1 MYGKYRRVSAVFL
14 VFSYSNFKP
23 IVFSYNA
30 INLRLYS
37 SKIKKIRRI
46 FMDLKIANKI
56 ALITGS
62 TQGIGFATAKKL
74 CEEGVNVIINGR
86 SENKVNSAVMKLK
99 ALFNN
104 VNIIGITAD
113 LKDNDGCNK
122 LISQVGHIDILIN
135 NLGIFE
141 PKEFKDI
148 TEEEWLHMFNVN
160 VMSGVRLAQ
169 HYLSRMIEQNWGR
182 IIFISSESA
191 IQIPKEMIHYGMTKT
206 AQISVSRGIA
216 ELTRGTNVTSNAIIV
231 GPSKS
236 EGVVQFMEDF
246 AKQNNQSFKEIEKEF
261 FKNIRPTSLIQR
273 FAEVEEDAN
282 MIVYTA
288 SSLSSATNGAI
299 LRVDGGVV
307 QSAF

>member
-1 MYGKYRRVSAVFL
+1 
-14 VFSYSNFKP
+14 
-23 IVFSYNA
+23 
-30 INLRLYS
+30 
-37 SKIKKIRRI
+37 
-46 FMDLKIANKI
+46 MDLKIAGKI

-86 SENKVNSAVMKLK
+86 NEHKVDIAVKKLK
-99 ALFNN
+99 ALYSN
-104 VNIIGITAD
+104 VNIVGITAD
-113 LKDNDGCNK
+113 LKDNDGCNE
-122 LISQVGHIDILIN
+122 LISKVGHIDILIN

-148 TEEEWLHMFNVN
+148 TENEWLHMFNVN

-169 HYLSRMIEQNWGR
+169 HYLYRMIDQNWGR
-182 IIFISSESA
+182 IIFITSESA

-216 ELTRGTNVTSNAIIV
+216 ELTRGTNVTSNAIVV

-246 AKQNNQSFKEIEKEF
+246 AKQNNQSFKEVEKEF

>member
-1 MYGKYRRVSAVFL
+1 
-14 VFSYSNFKP
+14 
-23 IVFSYNA
+23 
-30 INLRLYS
+30 
-37 SKIKKIRRI
+37 
-46 FMDLKIANKI
+46 MDLKIANKT

-104 VNIIGITAD
+104 VKIIGITAD
-113 LKDNDGCNK
+113 LKDNEGCNK
-122 LISQVGHIDILIN
+122 LVSLVGHIDILIN

-191 IQIPKEMIHYGMTKT
+191 IQIPKEMIHYGITKT

>member
-1 MYGKYRRVSAVFL
+1 
-14 VFSYSNFKP
+14 
-23 IVFSYNA
+23 
-30 INLRLYS
+30 
-37 SKIKKIRRI
+37 
-46 FMDLKIANKI
+46 MDLKIKNKI

-62 TQGIGFATAKKL
+62 TQGIGFATAIKL

-86 SENKVNSAVMKLK
+86 DHDKLDK
-99 ALFNN
+99 ALQLLKNKFPNLTIEGY
-104 VNIIGITAD
+104 VAD
-113 LKDNDGCNK
+113 LKDNKGCNH
-122 LISQVGHIDILIN
+122 LISQIPHLDILIN

-141 PKEFKDI
+141 PKNFEDI
-148 TEEEWLHMFNVN
+148 SEKEWIHMFNVN
-160 VMSGVRLAQ
+160 VMSGVRLSQ
-169 HYLSRMIEQNWGR
+169 HYLSNMIKQNWGR

-216 ELTRGTNVTSNAIIV
+216 ELTKGTNVTSNSIIV

-236 EGVVQFMEDF
+236 EGVMKFLEELG
-246 AKQNNQSFKEIEKEF
+246 KESNQSAKEIEDEF
-261 FKNIRPTSLIQR
+261 FKDVRPTSLIKR
-273 FAEVEEDAN
+273 FAEVEESAN

-288 SSLSSATNGAI
+288 SSLSSATNGAV

>member
-1 MYGKYRRVSAVFL
+1 
-14 VFSYSNFKP
+14 
-23 IVFSYNA
+23 
-30 INLRLYS
+30 
-37 SKIKKIRRI
+37 
-46 FMDLKIANKI
+46 MDLKIHNKI

-86 SENKVNSAVMKLK
+86 SKEKVEIAVKKLK
-99 ALFNN
+99 EEFPQ
-104 VNIIGITAD
+104 VKVMGIEAD
-113 LKDNDGCNK
+113 LKDNEGCNK
-122 LISQVGHIDILIN
+122 LISAIPHIDILIN

-141 PKEFKDI
+141 PKEFEDI
-148 TEEEWLHMFNVN
+148 SEKEWLHMFNVN
-160 VMSGVRLAQ
+160 VMSGVRLSQ
-169 HYLSRMIEQNWGR
+169 HYLSSMIKQDWGR

-216 ELTRGTNVTSNAIIV
+216 ELTKGTNVTSNSILV

-236 EGVVQFMEDF
+236 EGVMTFINDL
-246 AKQNNQSFKEIEKEF
+246 AKQNNQTPKELEKDF
-261 FKNIRPTSLIQR
+261 FEHVRPTSLIKR
-273 FAEVEEDAN
+273 FANVEESAN

-288 SSLSSATNGAI
+288 SALSSATNGAI
-299 LRVDGGVV
+299 LRVDGGVI

>member
-1 MYGKYRRVSAVFL
+1 
-14 VFSYSNFKP
+14 
-23 IVFSYNA
+23 
-30 INLRLYS
+30 
-37 SKIKKIRRI
+37 
-46 FMDLKIANKI
+46 MDLKIANKT

-74 CEEGVNVIINGR
+74 CEEGANVIINGR
-86 SENKVNSAVMKLK
+86 NEQKVNNAVMKLK
-99 ALFNN
+99 ALFSDLK
-104 VNIIGITAD
+104 IIGITAD
-113 LKDNDGCNK
+113 LKDNEGCNK
-122 LISQVGHIDILIN
+122 LISSIPHIDILIN

-148 TEEEWLHMFNVN
+148 TEQEWLHMFNVN
-160 VMSGVRLAQ
+160 VMSGVRLSQ
-169 HYLSRMIEQNWGR
+169 HYLSSMVEQNWGR

-216 ELTRGTNVTSNAIIV
+216 ELTRGTNVTSNSIIV

-236 EGVVQFMEDF
+236 EGVVQFIEDF
-246 AKQNNQSFKEIEKEF
+246 AKQNNQTFKEMEKDF

-299 LRVDGGVV
+299 LRVDGGIV

>member
-1 MYGKYRRVSAVFL
+1 
-14 VFSYSNFKP
+14 
-23 IVFSYNA
+23 
-30 INLRLYS
+30 
-37 SKIKKIRRI
+37 
-46 FMDLKIANKI
+46 MDLKIKGKI

-74 CEEGVNVIINGR
+74 CEEGVNVIINGKN
-86 SENKVNSAVMKLK
+86 EQKVNNAVMKLK
-99 ALFNN
+99 ALFND
-104 VNIIGITAD
+104 VKIIGITAD
-113 LKDNDGCNK
+113 LKDNIGCNK
-122 LISQVGHIDILIN
+122 LISQISHIDILIN

-148 TEEEWLHMFNVN
+148 SEQEWLNMFNIN
-160 VMSGVRLAQ
+160 VMSGVRLSQ

-216 ELTRGTNVTSNAIIV
+216 ELTRGTNVTSNAILV

-236 EGVVQFMEDF
+236 EGVIQFMEDL
-246 AKQNNQSFKEIEKEF
+246 AKQTNQNFQEIEKDF

-282 MIVYTA
+282 MIVYIA

-299 LRVDGGVV
+299 LRVDGGVI

>member
-1 MYGKYRRVSAVFL
+1 
-14 VFSYSNFKP
+14 
-23 IVFSYNA
+23 
-30 INLRLYS
+30 
-37 SKIKKIRRI
+37 
-46 FMDLKIANKI
+46 MDLKISNKI

-86 SENKVNSAVMKLK
+86 NEKKVNSAVLKLQK
-99 ALFNN
+99 EFPK
-104 VNIIGITAD
+104 VKIQGITAD
-113 LKDNDGCNK
+113 LKDNIGCNK
-122 LISQVGHIDILIN
+122 LISLIPHIDILIN

-148 TEEEWLHMFNVN
+148 TEKEWLHMFNVN

-169 HYLSRMIEQNWGR
+169 HYLSSMINQDWGR

-191 IQIPKEMIHYGMTKT
+191 LQIPKEMIHYGMTKT

-216 ELTRGTNVTSNAIIV
+216 ELTKGTNVTSNSILL
-231 GPSKS
+231 GPTKS
-236 EGVVQFMEDF
+236 EGVLRFLDDL
-246 AKQNNQSFKEIEKEF
+246 AKQTDKTTKEIEEDF

-273 FAEVEEDAN
+273 FAEVDEDAN
-282 MIVYTA
+282 MIVYI
-288 SSLSSATNGAI
+288 SSALSSATNGAI

-307 QSAF
+307 QCAF

>member
-1 MYGKYRRVSAVFL
+1 
-14 VFSYSNFKP
+14 
-23 IVFSYNA
+23 
-30 INLRLYS
+30 
-37 SKIKKIRRI
+37 
-46 FMDLKIANKI
+46 MDLKIKGKI

-74 CEEGVNVIINGR
+74 CEEGVNVIINGKN
-86 SENKVNSAVMKLK
+86 EQKVNNAVMKLK
-99 ALFNN
+99 ALFND
-104 VNIIGITAD
+104 VKIIGITAD
-113 LKDNDGCNK
+113 LKDNIGCNK
-122 LISQVGHIDILIN
+122 LISQISHIDILIN
-135 NLGIFE
+135 NLEIFE

-148 TEEEWLHMFNVN
+148 SEQEWLNMFNIN
-160 VMSGVRLAQ
+160 VMSGVRLSQ

-216 ELTRGTNVTSNAIIV
+216 ELTRGTNVTSNAILV

-236 EGVVQFMEDF
+236 EGVMQFIEDL
-246 AKQNNQSFKEIEKEF
+246 AKQTNQNFQEIEKDF

-282 MIVYTA
+282 MIVYIA

-299 LRVDGGVV
+299 LRVDGGVI

>member
-1 MYGKYRRVSAVFL
+1 
-14 VFSYSNFKP
+14 
-23 IVFSYNA
+23 
-30 INLRLYS
+30 
-37 SKIKKIRRI
+37 
-46 FMDLKIANKI
+46 MDLKIANKI

-86 SENKVNSAVMKLK
+86 NENKVNSAIMKLK
-99 ALFNN
+99 AQFNN
-104 VNIIGITAD
+104 VKIIGITAD
-113 LKDNDGCNK
+113 LKDNEGCNK

>member
-1 MYGKYRRVSAVFL
+1 
-14 VFSYSNFKP
+14 
-23 IVFSYNA
+23 
-30 INLRLYS
+30 
-37 SKIKKIRRI
+37 
-46 FMDLKIANKI
+46 MDLKIANKI

-86 SENKVNSAVMKLK
+86 NEEKVNNAVKKLQAEFTK
-99 ALFNN
+99 LE
-104 VNIIGITAD
+104 IIGITAD
-113 LKDNDGCNK
+113 LKDNEGCNK
-122 LISQVGHIDILIN
+122 LISAIPHIDILIN

-148 TEEEWLHMFNVN
+148 TEKEWLHMFNVN

-169 HYLSRMIEQNWGR
+169 HYLSSMINQNWGR

-191 IQIPKEMIHYGMTKT
+191 LQIPKEMIHYGMTKT

-216 ELTRGTNVTSNAIIV
+216 ELTKGTNVTSNAIIL

-236 EGVVQFMEDF
+236 EGVITFINNLANQTNRTAQEVEKDF
-246 AKQNNQSFKEIEKEF
+246 FQNV
-261 FKNIRPTSLIQR
+261 RPTSLIQR

-282 MIVYTA
+282 MIVYV
-288 SSLSSATNGAI
+288 SSALSSATNGAI
-299 LRVDGGVV
+299 LRVDGGVI

>member
-1 MYGKYRRVSAVFL
+1 
-14 VFSYSNFKP
+14 
-23 IVFSYNA
+23 
-30 INLRLYS
+30 
-37 SKIKKIRRI
+37 
-46 FMDLKIANKI
+46 MDLKIANKI

-86 SENKVNSAVMKLK
+86 NENKVNSAVMKLK
-99 ALFNN
+99 AQFNN
-104 VNIIGITAD
+104 VKIIGITAD
-113 LKDNDGCNK
+113 LKDNEGCNK
-122 LISQVGHIDILIN
+122 LISQVRHIDILIN

-141 PKEFKDI
+141 HKEFKDI

>member
-1 MYGKYRRVSAVFL
+1 
-14 VFSYSNFKP
+14 
-23 IVFSYNA
+23 
-30 INLRLYS
+30 
-37 SKIKKIRRI
+37 
-46 FMDLKIANKI
+46 MDLKIANKT

-62 TQGIGFATAKKL
+62 SQGIGFATAKKL

-86 SENKVNSAVMKLK
+86 NEEKVKSAVLKLK
-99 ALFNN
+99 REFQD
-104 VNIIGITAD
+104 VKIIGVTAD
-113 LKDNDGCNK
+113 LKDNEGCNK
-122 LISQVGHIDILIN
+122 LISQVPHIDILIN

-141 PKEFKDI
+141 PKDFVDI
-148 TEEEWLHMFNVN
+148 TEKEWLHMFNVN
-160 VMSGVRLAQ
+160 VMSGVRLSQ
-169 HYLSRMIEQNWGR
+169 HYLSSMINQNWGR

-216 ELTRGTNVTSNAIIV
+216 ELTRGTNVTSNSIII

-236 EGVVQFMEDF
+236 EGVVQFMEEF
-246 AKQNNQSFKEIEKEF
+246 AKQNNQSFKEIEKDF

>member
-1 MYGKYRRVSAVFL
+1 
-14 VFSYSNFKP
+14 
-23 IVFSYNA
+23 
-30 INLRLYS
+30 
-37 SKIKKIRRI
+37 
-46 FMDLKIANKI
+46 MDLKIANKT

-86 SENKVNSAVMKLK
+86 NEQKVNNAVMKLK
-99 ALFNN
+99 ALFSD
-104 VNIIGITAD
+104 VKIIGITAD
-113 LKDNDGCNK
+113 LKDNEGCNK
-122 LISQVGHIDILIN
+122 LISSIPHIDILIN

-148 TEEEWLHMFNVN
+148 TEQEWLHMFNVN
-160 VMSGVRLAQ
+160 VMSGVRLSQ
-169 HYLSRMIEQNWGR
+169 HYLSSMVEQNWGR

-216 ELTRGTNVTSNAIIV
+216 ELTRGTNVTSNSIIV

-236 EGVVQFMEDF
+236 EGVVQFIEDF
-246 AKQNNQSFKEIEKEF
+246 AKQNNQTFKEMEKDF

-282 MIVYTA
+282 MIVYIA
-288 SSLSSATNGAI
+288 SALSSATNGAI
-299 LRVDGGVV
+299 VRVDGGVV

>member
-1 MYGKYRRVSAVFL
+1 
-14 VFSYSNFKP
+14 
-23 IVFSYNA
+23 
-30 INLRLYS
+30 
-37 SKIKKIRRI
+37 
-46 FMDLKIANKI
+46 MDLKISNKI

-86 SENKVNSAVMKLK
+86 NKEKVNEAVIKLK
-99 ALFNN
+99 AEFLN
-104 VNIIGITAD
+104 VKIIGISAD

-122 LISQVGHIDILIN
+122 LISLVPHIDILIN

-148 TEEEWLHMFNVN
+148 TEKEWLHMFNVN

-169 HYLSRMIEQNWGR
+169 HYLSSMIEQNWGR

-191 IQIPKEMIHYGMTKT
+191 LQIPKEMIHYGMTKT

-236 EGVVQFMEDF
+236 EGVMTFINDLAVQTNQTAEEVEKDF
-246 AKQNNQSFKEIEKEF
+246 FQNV
-261 FKNIRPTSLIQR
+261 RPTSLLQR

-282 MIVYTA
+282 MIVYV
-288 SSLSSATNGAI
+288 SSALSSATNGAI